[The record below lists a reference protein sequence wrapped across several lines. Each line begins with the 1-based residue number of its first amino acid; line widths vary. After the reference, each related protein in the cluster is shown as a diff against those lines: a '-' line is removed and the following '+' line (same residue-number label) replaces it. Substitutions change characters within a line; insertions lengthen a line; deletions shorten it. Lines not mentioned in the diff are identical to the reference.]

1 LAEEPIRFHVDGQR
15 ALRTDDDLRDAL
27 REGQLDADVRLR
39 LEGTALWAPARA
51 WATLA
56 VRTSLSEM
64 PKAPAADEGPASV
77 SPDLLGAP
85 RFLHDML
92 LWCVVEGDRT
102 FGPMVGA
109 EIRDQFEGGK
119 YRRARATPVG
129 LGDWILVGR
138 IFDRTLTD
146 ANRAAPAILL
156 PELRRVRCPT
166 CKEEISSA
174 AIICPECEESV
185 EAAGS
190 PPSSARS
197 SVPDEDPTAGFF
209 ALHWR
214 PMLTLGAIASLLI
227 AGITLRYMAPGRFA
241 EERVATHG
249 RRATAACDDPCWP
262 GESCQLGACTWTA
275 PPSARHLADK
285 PQVSGPFALPLD
297 ASDGVVLDEDRFAV
311 GLLSGVQ
318 VRSMRTGQVLGLLSE
333 AIQARKLVRVGD
345 VIYAVGPQQ
354 IRVIDAQSTKL
365 LKTLEMGAI
374 VGDVTLGANGRRAMV
389 SLPGA
394 HAIAVLSTELHAEI
408 DRIRFGEDAVGP
420 VGADDTGTRAL
431 TTNGAIPPDGLPDP
445 STSDGAVYAFDPSRL
460 ASAQDRVRTSLVGN
474 PVAVLMTPDGSASYV
489 ALRAR
494 DVILPLEWLPSGAVR
509 QKEPIE
515 ACDQPEQVELV
526 RKDRRMLVRCDAGRS
541 LEVFDLRTSEILRH
555 VPFSSPAADL
565 VVTPDGRQAIVAL
578 PDQDKGA
585 IAIVD
590 LDSFDV
596 EIVPLSA
603 PPSRVRMAPDGSS
616 VLVLGARTKSAWV
629 VR

>member
-27 REGQLDADVRLR
+27 RDGLVDADVRLR

-56 VRTSLSEM
+56 VRTSLSEL
-64 PKAPAADEGPASV
+64 PKAPQADEGPASV

-92 LWCVVEGDRT
+92 LWCLVEGDRT
-102 FGPMVGA
+102 LGPLVGA
-109 EIRDQFEGGK
+109 EIRDGFEGGK
-119 YRRARATPVG
+119 FRRARATPVG
-129 LGDWILVGR
+129 VTDWIPVGR

-146 ANRAAPAILL
+146 ANRAAPAILVA
-156 PELRRVRCPT
+156 ERRRVRCPT
-166 CKEEISSA
+166 CREEVPA
-174 AIICPECEESV
+174 TALICPECEESLDS
-185 EAAGS
+185 AGV

-197 SVPDEDPTAGFF
+197 SVPDEDPSAGFF

-214 PMLTLGAIASLLI
+214 PTVTLGVIATILF

-262 GESCQLGACTWTA
+262 GESCQLGACTWT
-275 PPSARHLADK
+275 PPPAARHLGDK
-285 PQVSGPFALPLD
+285 PQVSGPFPLPPD

-318 VRSMRTGQVLGLLSE
+318 VRSTRTGQILGLLSE
-333 AIQARKLVRVGD
+333 ATQARRLVRVGD

-374 VGDVTLGANGRRAMV
+374 VGDITLGANGRRALV

-431 TTNGAIPPDGLPDP
+431 TTNGVIPPAGLPDP
-445 STSDGAVYAFDPSRL
+445 PATDGAVYAFDPSRL
-460 ASAQDRVRTSLVGN
+460 ASAQDRVRTSLGGN

-509 QKEPIE
+509 QQEPIE
-515 ACDQPEQVELV
+515 ACDQPEQLELV
-526 RKDRRMLVRCDAGRS
+526 RKERRMLVRCDAGRS

-555 VPFSSPAADL
+555 VPFSSPATDL
-565 VVTPDGRQAIVAL
+565 AVTPDGRQAIVTL
-578 PDQDKGA
+578 PDHDKGA
-585 IAIVD
+585 VAIVD
-590 LDSFDV
+590 LDSFEV
-596 EIVPLSA
+596 EMIPLSS
-603 PPSRVRMAPDGSS
+603 PPSRVRISPDGSS
-616 VLVLGARTKSAWV
+616 VLVLGDRTKSAWI

>member
-1 LAEEPIRFHVDGQR
+1 MAEEPIRFHVAGQT
-15 ALRTDDDLRDAL
+15 ALRTDDELRDAL
-27 REGQLDADVRLR
+27 RDGQLDADVRLR
-39 LEGTALWAPARA
+39 LEGTSLWAPARA

-56 VRTSLSEM
+56 VRTSLSEL
-64 PKAPAADEGPASV
+64 PRAPATVAGPVTV

-92 LWCVVEGDRT
+92 LWCLIEGDRA
-102 FGPMVGA
+102 FGPLVGA
-109 EIRDQFEGGK
+109 DVREGFEGGRF
-119 YRRARATPVG
+119 RRARATPVG
-129 LGDWILVGR
+129 LADWVPVGR

-146 ANRAAPAILL
+146 ANRAAPAMLL
-156 PELRRVRCPT
+156 PERRRVRCPT
-166 CKEEISSA
+166 CREEVPA
-174 AIICPECEESV
+174 TALVCPECEESLD
-185 EAAGS
+185 AAGA

-197 SVPDEDPTAGFF
+197 SLPDEDPSAGFL

-214 PMLTLGAIASLLI
+214 PIVTLGAIATLVV
-227 AGITLRYMAPGRFA
+227 AGIALRYMAPGRFA

-275 PPSARHLADK
+275 PPAARHLGAK
-285 PQVSGPFALPLD
+285 PQVSGPFPLPPD

-318 VRSMRTGQVLGLLSE
+318 VRSTRTGQVLGLVSE
-333 AIQARKLVRVGD
+333 ATQARRLVRVGD

-354 IRVIDAQSTKL
+354 IRVIDVASTKL

-374 VGDVTLGANGRRAMV
+374 VGEITLGATGRRALV
-389 SLPGA
+389 SLPGV

-408 DRIRFGEDAVGP
+408 DRIRFGEDSVGP

-431 TTNGAIPPDGLPDP
+431 TTNGAVPPAGMPDP
-445 STSDGAVYAFDPSRL
+445 ATVDGAVYAFDPSRL
-460 ASAQDRVRTSLVGN
+460 ASAQDRVRTSLAGN
-474 PVAVLMTPDGSASYV
+474 PVAVLMTPDGSRSYV

-494 DVILPLEWLPSGAVR
+494 DAILPLEWLPSGAVR
-509 QKEPIE
+509 QGEPIE
-515 ACDQPEQVELV
+515 ACDQPEQLELV
-526 RKDRRMLVRCDAGRS
+526 RKERRMLVRCDAGRS

-555 VPFSSPAADL
+555 VPFSSTATDL
-565 VVTPDGRQAIVAL
+565 VITPDGRKAVVAL
-578 PDQDKGA
+578 PEQEKGA

-596 EIVPLSA
+596 EVIPLSA
-603 PPSRVRMAPDGSS
+603 PPSRVRISPDGSS
-616 VLVLGARTKSAWV
+616 VLVLGDRTKSAWI